1 MVGNYKDMPTNK
13 PATAPKLAA
22 KPEEVKVAYK
32 IGETRD
38 APITATNG
46 AARILQRILAKPP
59 SSGR

>member
-13 PATAPKLAA
+13 PAVTPKLAA
-22 KPEEVKVAYK
+22 KPEEIKVASK

-38 APITATNG
+38 APITATHS

-59 SSGR
+59 GSGQ